1 MFRLYA
7 KIPGKKR
14 FLPMDYN
21 AGSVVINLIYATIF
35 SEVEATKLKEEIPTL
50 EEINPGWKFE
60 VRTIK
65 GN

>member
-21 AGSVVINLIYATIF
+21 SGSVVINLIYATIF
-35 SEVEATKLKEEIPTL
+35 SEVEADKLRKEIPIL
-50 EEINPGWKFE
+50 EDINPGWKFQL
-60 VRTIK
+60 RGIK
-65 GN
+65 